1 MNKIFFFFVNILDA
15 SRFMPKRI
23 RCVIYKFLGIDSY
36 SKTFGAEC
44 RITTKELSIG
54 YGCYINRNVIFDN
67 TARISIGNNVYIA
80 MGVHFITEAHH
91 VGTCCK
97 RAGKN
102 YANSIIVEDGC
113 WIGADS
119 IILPGV
125 TIKHGTIIGAGSVVT
140 HDTDSNALYC
150 GNPAMKKK
158 EYCDG

>member
-1 MNKIFFFFVNILDA
+1 MNKIFFFFVNILAA

-97 RAGKN
+97 RAGK
-102 YANSIIVEDGC
+102 
-113 WIGADS
+113 
-119 IILPGV
+119 
-125 TIKHGTIIGAGSVVT
+125 
-140 HDTDSNALYC
+140 TDFEIQIRHPSL
-150 GNPAMKKK
+150 
-158 EYCDG
+158 